1 MAAEAVRNRAPAALD
16 VVREQ
21 HWLELGDYL
30 GQKPSRIRSTMELWF
45 GILGELGYEV
55 VATGANRQTPRPAT
69 LTPPPPPPAPEVAYI
84 DMFHAIEEAL
94 IDIASRRTQGERIS
108 DQAEVR
114 TIVTKVLACI
124 ADTASGKSPDDHS

>member
-1 MAAEAVRNRAPAALD
+1 MI
-16 VVREQ
+16 REQ

-45 GILGELGYEV
+45 GILRELGYEV
-55 VATGANRQTPRPAT
+55 IATGANLHTPRPAAPA
-69 LTPPPPPPAPEVAYI
+69 PPPVPEVAYI
-84 DMFHAIEEAL
+84 DLYHAVEEAL

-114 TIVTKVLACI
+114 TIVTNVLACI
-124 ADTASGKSPDDHS
+124 ADTTSGKSADDS